1 MTIVTNDNLVFL
13 IDIGVNGANIMV
25 GNHSIATLLQKKRCL
40 RHNIYLCEEKASEIF
55 LDRTVSFKRIIE
67 YKNLYLQ
74 LKNGVSNKIL
84 KKS

>member
-40 RHNIYLCEEKASEIF
+40 RHNICVKKKLPK
-55 LDRTVSFKRIIE
+55 SFWIA
-67 YKNLYLQ
+67 
-74 LKNGVSNKIL
+74 
-84 KKS
+84 

>member
-1 MTIVTNDNLVFL
+1 
-13 IDIGVNGANIMV
+13 
-25 GNHSIATLLQKKRCL
+25 
-40 RHNIYLCEEKASEIF
+40 LCEEKASEIF

-74 LKNGVSNKIL
+74 LKNEVSNKIKLLLRLARNSTIYFITISLQWNSLHHFL